1 MLDIAEQAKKR
12 ATQISGGQKQ
22 RVAIARALIN
32 DPDIIMGDEPTGNLD
47 SKNADLVF
55 GIFKDLTASLGMSML
70 IVTHDDDFAK
80 RTDRVITMA
89 DGKIISER

>member
-1 MLDIAEQAKKR
+1 
-12 ATQISGGQKQ
+12 
-22 RVAIARALIN
+22 
-32 DPDIIMGDEPTGNLD
+32 
-47 SKNADLVF
+47 LVF

>member
-1 MLDIAEQAKKR
+1 
-12 ATQISGGQKQ
+12 
-22 RVAIARALIN
+22 
-32 DPDIIMGDEPTGNLD
+32 MGDEPTGNLD